1 MSTETEDAR
10 RERTRK
16 ALQRMEVE
24 GIRHF
29 NEQLARIQK
38 ETDSTVV
45 DIISDLHDLGLQQEA
60 RGFAVH
66 NARKRAITARQT
78 ALNRGTSTPDVASPY
93 TDPAFVV
100 AANEL
105 AAALRDSTAGN
116 NLPWIGITD
125 LYHIAEDLLMRGW
138 AKAPT
143 NTTQE
148 KA

>member
-45 DIISDLHDLGLQQEA
+45 DIISDLQDLGLQREA
-60 RGFAVH
+60 QRFAVY
-66 NARKRAITARQT
+66 NARKRARTARQ
-78 ALNRGTSTPDVASPY
+78 AVMNRVAEFTEPTP
-93 TDPAFVV
+93 
-100 AANEL
+100 
-105 AAALRDSTAGN
+105 
-116 NLPWIGITD
+116 
-125 LYHIAEDLLMRGW
+125 
-138 AKAPT
+138 
-143 NTTQE
+143 
-148 KA
+148 